1 MYFPGNSI
9 TQKILWLWYM
19 NRLEKRAQIIHN
31 VSDVQNL
38 GPIGSAVLTFI
49 WYKQAN
55 RHPDPENLGLLFL
68 ILHNICIFVPHP
80 NYVQY
85 VQYVRSITMNA
96 DMLTDV
102 NWGVPE
108 SRRFRRGLKEKS
120 NISESEIWSGLFIL
134 NSSISLPRKHRFIS
148 RTGLPTKDDPV
159 KTIWNS

>member
-1 MYFPGNSI
+1 
-9 TQKILWLWYM
+9 M

-49 WYKQAN
+49 WFKQAN

-68 ILHNICIFVPHP
+68 ILHNICILVPHP
-80 NYVQY
+80 NHVW
-85 VQYVRSITMNA
+85 SITLNA
-96 DMLTDV
+96 DVLTDV

-120 NISESEIWSGLFIL
+120 NISESQIWSGLFIL
-134 NSSISLPRKHRFIS
+134 NSSISIPRKHRFIS
-148 RTGLPTKDDPV
+148 RTSHERHQFKVAENLNF
-159 KTIWNS
+159 KTE